1 MNSTFFSLLAL
12 FFTVSHCLAAVDVT
26 AEMLPYREKKETA
39 PGEAQSTAKS
49 MTPSKSSSNS
59 QDKVIS
65 ISLRNTTKKP
75 ENELVVRYWF
85 IGRDMKTYK
94 ASVFDGGET
103 SAQLKPNGTLNL
115 TSDPAKGTV
124 VRKAASPGK
133 MGEATGVKIVGY
145 GVQVI
150 KAEKVVGEV
159 FLESDHKKLV
169 GAEGKK
175 PGPFFKIVKPDADAQ

>member
-1 MNSTFFSLLAL
+1 MKHTFFGLVAML
-12 FFTVSHCLAAVDVT
+12 FAVSDCLAAVEVA
-26 AEMLPYREKKETA
+26 AEMLAYREKKETS
-39 PGEAQSTAKS
+39 PGEVESTKKS
-49 MTPSKSSSNS
+49 MTPSKSNA
-59 QDKVIS
+59 QDKMIS
-65 ISLRNTTKKP
+65 ISLRNTSRKP

-94 ASVFDGGET
+94 TSVFDGGET
-103 SAQLKPNGTLNL
+103 SAQLKANGTFSL
-115 TSDPAKGTV
+115 TTDPAKGTV

-150 KAEKVVGEV
+150 KADKVVGES
-159 FLESDHKKLV
+159 FLESEHKKLV
-169 GAEGKK
+169 GSEGKT